1 MLFYENLD
9 EIVFNRHCVCE
20 SDEIV
25 IISGYVGPS
34 PVKRLETLP
43 LKATVIYGMYGS
55 EGIGNKLNQTLI
67 KLNDSNEKLS
77 IVYSTVPVHSK
88 CYIWKKENKIKHV
101 LIGSANF
108 SDNGLCT
115 PFREVLAETN
125 VDTFLALEKYLNE
138 ILKNSIDCHKA
149 VARTRGDNSTTQGQ
163 SEINPAVCT
172 LLLYDPRT
180 NEVPSGSG
188 LNWGHGNAHTTISDA
203 YVPIRAEYI
212 RNYPKLFPQKQEFP
226 IEDFGGRKQR
236 NNDSIDII
244 WDDGTIMEGLLEG
257 TIPIDGKPYPKQ
269 ISSFPRKNILGL
281 YFRKRLGLAPDAKI
295 TISDLKRYGRTTID
309 ISMQGDGIYYF
320 DFSV

>member
-9 EIVFNRHCVCE
+9 EIVFNRHSICE

-25 IISGYVGPS
+25 IISGYVGPN
-34 PVKRLETLP
+34 PVKRLESLP
-43 LKATVIYGMYGS
+43 LKSTVIYGMYGS
-55 EGIGNKLNQTLI
+55 EGIGSKLNQMLI
-67 KLNDSNEKLS
+67 SLNDSNENLN

-125 VDTFLALEKYLNE
+125 IDTFLPLEKYLNE
-138 ILKNSIDCHKA
+138 ILKNSIDCHDA
-149 VARTRGDNSTTQGQ
+149 VERTKKDTKVPEEASNFDSN
-163 SEINPAVCT
+163 ICT
-172 LLLYDPRT
+172 MLLYDPRT
-180 NEVPSGSG
+180 GEVPSGSG

-203 YVPIRAEYI
+203 YVPIRADYI
-212 RNYPKLFPQKQEFP
+212 RKYPKMFPKKQDFP
-226 IEDFGGRKQR
+226 IEDFEGRKQR
-236 NNDSIDII
+236 NNDSIEII

-257 TIPIDGKPYPKQ
+257 TMPIEGIPYPKQ
-269 ISSFPRKNILGL
+269 ISSCPRKNILGL
-281 YFRKRLGLAPDAKI
+281 YFRKRLGLAPSAKI
-295 TISDLKRYGRTTID
+295 TIDDLKRYGRTTID